1 MVIDKK
7 MFRLA
12 EERIRNYYRKNAKI
26 KSLKEKISFLEN
38 SIKII
43 EAKMENNYFYIP
55 SNLKSTE
62 FGEKIQ
68 SSCGGSPIEQSMIKV
83 LEGYE
88 NKIAAYIKEIGYLE
102 NLIFEIEEDY
112 KIIEC
117 NMLNSLEEEER
128 TFLEEAYKKR
138 IPNWKLANKYHMSEV
153 SCTRKKKRL
162 IREIIIWEKDRLSE
176 I

>member
-1 MVIDKK
+1 MVIEKK

-12 EERIRNYYRKNAKI
+12 EERLRNYYRKDAKI

-38 SIKII
+38 SIRII
-43 EAKMENNYFYIP
+43 EEKMKNNYFYIP

-62 FGEKIQ
+62 IEEKINKL
-68 SSCGGSPIEQSMIKV
+68 CPKSPIEQSMIKV
-83 LEGYE
+83 LERYE
-88 NKIAAYIKEIGYLE
+88 NTIAAYIKEIGYLE

-112 KIIEC
+112 KIIER
-117 NMLNSLEEEER
+117 NMLNSLEKEER
-128 TFLEEAYKKR
+128 NFLEEAYKKR

-162 IREIIIWEKDRLSE
+162 IKEIIIWEKRE
-176 I
+176 TK